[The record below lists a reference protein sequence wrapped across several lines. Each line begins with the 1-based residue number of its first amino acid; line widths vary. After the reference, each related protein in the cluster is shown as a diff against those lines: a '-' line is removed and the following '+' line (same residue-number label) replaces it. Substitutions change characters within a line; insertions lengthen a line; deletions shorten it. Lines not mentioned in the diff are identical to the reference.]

1 MNFLTAPAAGGLGST
16 MIMMVMMV
24 LPAHQKGNT
33 KSDDSSQTST
43 SVNICDTQKR
53 WRLPLVPTASQ

>member
-1 MNFLTAPAAGGLGST
+1 
-16 MIMMVMMV
+16 MIIVMVMMVMMV
-24 LPAHQKGNT
+24 FPAHQKGNT